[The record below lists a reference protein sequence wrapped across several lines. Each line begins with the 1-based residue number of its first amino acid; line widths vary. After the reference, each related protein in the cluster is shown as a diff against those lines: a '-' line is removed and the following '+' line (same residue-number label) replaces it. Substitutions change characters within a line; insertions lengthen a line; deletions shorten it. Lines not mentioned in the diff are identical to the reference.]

1 MTAVKFPLKVLKPV
15 KLYLK
20 EYQDKLLKRKK
31 ELEKEDPFNDVDRV
45 NDNAAI
51 DTEAKEEIGHDRI
64 SALKLEID
72 KTLVRVKKALTKIK
86 VGKYG
91 ICDHCGQMI
100 DTDRLAVDPTT
111 VTCIKCVKKNKSL
124 T

>member
-1 MTAVKFPLKVLKPV
+1 MTVIKFPSKLLEPV

-20 EYQDKLLKRKK
+20 EHQEKLLERKK
-31 ELEKEDPFNDVDRV
+31 ALEKEDPFNDTDRV

-51 DTEAKEEIGHDRI
+51 DTEAAEEIGHDRV

-72 KTLVRVKKALTKIK
+72 KTLVRIKKALTKIK

-91 ICDHCGQMI
+91 ICDMCGKMI
-100 DTDRLAVDPTT
+100 DTDRLAIDPTV
-111 VTCIKCVKKNKSL
+111 VTCIKCVKKNSSRS
-124 T
+124 